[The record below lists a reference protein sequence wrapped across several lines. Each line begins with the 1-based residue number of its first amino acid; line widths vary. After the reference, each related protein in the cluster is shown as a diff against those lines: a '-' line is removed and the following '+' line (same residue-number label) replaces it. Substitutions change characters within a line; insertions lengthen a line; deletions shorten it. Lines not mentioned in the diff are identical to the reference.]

1 MKKILGVIVL
11 GLLLSGNA
19 YAKNLKLECNF
30 ITRTN
35 LDKDFISDVFID
47 IKNNRALV
55 DISDNFTVKRNTSWD
70 LEVFYEENYI
80 KVGVFAY
87 SQKAHLIINRYTM
100 SADYFDHQGNTHSGK
115 CNKLKKAI

>member
-1 MKKILGVIVL
+1 MKKLLLIVVL

-30 ITRTN
+30 ITKTN
-35 LDKDFISDVFID
+35 LDKDFISYVFID
-47 IKNNRALV
+47 IKNKNAFV
-55 DISDNFTVKRNTSWD
+55 KIKDNFTYKRNTSWN

-80 KVGVFAY
+80 MIGKFYYAR
-87 SQKAHLIINRYTM
+87 KAHLKINRYTLN
-100 SADYFDHQGNTHSGK
+100 ADYYDHQGNTHMGK